1 MDKHQ
6 ELRTNLVLEANSA
19 LSAIRELSDGL
30 DKVSRLRFDNIKNG
44 FDSLT
49 KAFEAAQKMS
59 SKVVKVQTEDEK
71 RFQNLL
77 QQRAKIMK
85 EMLDGY
91 SKDRGFAKTEK
102 WDGLRSQFESANI
115 EIANFMKLSGRA
127 SEAVKYLQEALIAV
141 DNTPLYDPLK
151 NQLAKLKVDLKS
163 IKNDVNDRV
172 SELDG
177 TKQAKAD
184 KVVSK
189 ELARQDKDK
198 AKEHAAEQKEISDRV
213 RANVN
218 ASKQAREAAEKTRQ
232 QRAKAREEEAQA
244 KAEQQKKDS
253 EALQKYL
260 GQKQAA
266 YEKELKQEATLART
280 RKENEEKR
288 IEATKKRQELNENLC
303 QPALSSLHEP
313 HLILL
318 PQIFLLF
325 LFVS

>member
-1 MDKHQ
+1 M
-6 ELRTNLVLEANSA
+6 
-19 LSAIRELSDGL
+19 
-30 DKVSRLRFDNIKNG
+30 
-44 FDSLT
+44 
-49 KAFEAAQKMS
+49 
-59 SKVVKVQTEDEK
+59 
-71 RFQNLL
+71 
-77 QQRAKIMK
+77 
-85 EMLDGY
+85 
-91 SKDRGFAKTEK
+91 
-102 WDGLRSQFESANI
+102 
-115 EIANFMKLSGRA
+115 
-127 SEAVKYLQEALIAV
+127 
-141 DNTPLYDPLK
+141 
-151 NQLAKLKVDLKS
+151 KVDLKS

-189 ELARQDKDK
+189 ELARQDEDK

-218 ASKQAREAAEKTRQ
+218 ASKQTREAAEKTRQ

-253 EALQKYL
+253 EALQKHL

-288 IEATKKRQELNENLC
+288 IEATKKRQELNENIY
-303 QPALSSLHEP
+303 QPVLSSL
-313 HLILL
+313 
-318 PQIFLLF
+318 LF
-325 LFVS
+325 LI